1 MIIVGP
7 DRKICLIS
15 VIHKGFRRQPITR
28 SIPHNIWLISVAET
42 LDAICDPKSLKL
54 FVAISVKGLNS
65 EDLSVQLEL
74 SPKEFYSR
82 MSRLIRLGMVKRK
95 NKKHF
100 LTAFGKIVYD
110 GHITIKKA
118 AENDYKLR
126 AIDSMDLSSD
136 LTKYERNKL
145 IDSLLDDK
153 KIKDILTRDLC

>member
-1 MIIVGP
+1 LV
-7 DRKICLIS
+7 
-15 VIHKGFRRQPITR
+15 
-28 SIPHNIWLISVAET
+28 SVAEI
-42 LDAICDPKSLKL
+42 LDAIRDSKSLKL
-54 FVAISVKGLNS
+54 FEAISVKGLNS
-65 EDLSVQLEL
+65 EDLSVEPKL
-74 SPKEFYSR
+74 SRKEFYSR
-82 MSRLIRLGMVKRK
+82 MSRLIKLGMVKRK

-136 LTKYERNKL
+136 ITKYERSKL

-153 KIKDILTRDLC
+153 KIKEILLRDLS